1 MSWWPVTPHSPVPI
15 TSPIHTCIQ
24 LRFCLRPQV
33 SSPTLEEAIRGFR
46 VVRNETTEL
55 VFDKPGE
62 YLIPEPAPA
71 APATAP
77 AAEVP
82 PAQQESAAADGP
94 AAKEAQAAT
103 AAEPAAGSVGGG
115 GGDGGLVAAVK
126 EAAQADIFGA

>member
-1 MSWWPVTPHSPVPI
+1 MWPVTPHSPTPT
-15 TSPIHTCIQ
+15 TSPTCIQ

-82 PAQQESAAADGP
+82 AAQQESAAAEGP
-94 AAKEAQAAT
+94 TAKEAEVAAA
-103 AAEPAAGSVGGG
+103 AAEPAAGSVGGS